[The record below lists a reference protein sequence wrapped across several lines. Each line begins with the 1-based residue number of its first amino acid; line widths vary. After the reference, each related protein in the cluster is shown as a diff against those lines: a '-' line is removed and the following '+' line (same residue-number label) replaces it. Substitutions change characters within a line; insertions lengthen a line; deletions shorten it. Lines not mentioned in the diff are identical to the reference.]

1 MSPFDLV
8 SCLLYQLDVRF
19 LDPSMQA
26 EDVNSKVRR
35 VSVRKVG
42 YPCVAL

>member
-19 LDPSMQA
+19 LEPYMQTQG
-26 EDVNSKVRR
+26 VNPKVRR

-42 YPCVAL
+42 YPSVAL

>member
-8 SCLLYQLDVRF
+8 SCLVYQLDVRF
-19 LDPSMQA
+19 LDPSMQT
-26 EDVNSKVRR
+26 EDVNPKVRR

-42 YPCVAL
+42 YPSIAL